1 MLSQTLSPL
10 RRSSNQILSRTLL
23 QFLESGFDIFMELF
37 KSAAVAGKLF
47 TATAHHEQ
55 VRARFLTRFEERRTG
70 EDLTSGQVK
79 SMSSDSRAQRTAMAT
94 SCMFCNTAFCLTRV
108 AILNQAPNSGF
119 LDDLQAVR
127 GPVRRL
133 ERRSMPRKHGN
144 CFALRQ
150 HHDIKQKYSHTLYS
164 IR

>member
-79 SMSSDSRAQRTAMAT
+79 SMSSDSRAQRAAMAT
-94 SCMFCNTAFCLTRV
+94 RYVLQHC
-108 AILNQAPNSGF
+108 ILLDACCDPQAPNSGF
-119 LDDLQAVR
+119 FDDFQAVR
-127 GPVRRL
+127 GPVQRL

-144 CFALRQ
+144 CSALRQ
-150 HHDIKQKYSHTLYS
+150 HHDIKQKYSHTLHS

>member
-1 MLSQTLSPL
+1 M
-10 RRSSNQILSRTLL
+10 
-23 QFLESGFDIFMELF
+23 
-37 KSAAVAGKLF
+37 F

-144 CFALRQ
+144 KSIATAYYTAPDNAEISALVQQAAAVFGSLVLPHSFFFEKSGRRVCQ
-150 HHDIKQKYSHTLYS
+150 I
-164 IR
+164 